1 MFPFY
6 EIFGF
11 NVPKW
16 GYLITND
23 TVFVCSDTHTHINIH
38 VCVYVCSYVLDCHLN
53 AKDQNHRWSFERWY
67 RYWYCAWNSITTD
80 KKGSKSSLASL
91 AFFVVVNDP
100 PGEKWPIWKWTEA
113 SINWRRTLAYKQQ
126 VPVILLRRGLLFGL
140 VLKGFLN
147 YLIFKIII
155 P

>member
-23 TVFVCSDTHTHINIH
+23 TVFVCSDTHTYK
-38 VCVYVCSYVLDCHLN
+38 YVNTHAHTCICMFV
-53 AKDQNHRWSFERWY
+53 
-67 RYWYCAWNSITTD
+67 CAWLPLKCKRPEPQMVIWTMIPILILCLKQHYYRQKGV
-80 KKGSKSSLASL
+80 KKVHWHLWH
-91 AFFVVVNDP
+91 FFFFCKWP

-113 SINWRRTLAYKQQ
+113 SINWRRTLTYKQQ
-126 VPVILLRRGLLFGL
+126 VPVILLRRGLLFGV
-140 VLKGFLN
+140 VLKDF
-147 YLIFKIII
+147 
-155 P
+155 